1 MLVLHANWL
10 RSRFQVKVNGL
21 TPFEDQHQ
29 RAYRGIFFQWG
40 QPVLAR
46 KPAALDQSKLEARWI
61 PGVWLGRR
69 ASADDH
75 M

>member
-10 RSRFQVKVNGL
+10 HNRFQVKVSGL

-29 RAYRGIFFQWG
+29 RPYRGKLFEFG
-40 QPVLAR
+40 QLVLAR
-46 KPAALDQSKLEARWI
+46 KTSALDQAKLESRWI

-69 ASADDH
+69 PNADDH
-75 M
+75 L